1 MAVEEFWVGARDE
14 YPEISLCA
22 LKWLVPFGST
32 YLCEAGFS
40 ALVCMKSKYRSRLDV
55 TSEMRCALSTTA
67 PDFERLQSGLQAQQ
81 SH

>member
-1 MAVEEFWVGARDE
+1 MGARDKH
-14 YPEISLCA
+14 PELSRCA
-22 LKWLVPFGST
+22 VKRVVPFGST

-67 PDFERLQSGLQAQQ
+67 PDFDRLQRRVQAQP